1 MRDLDVRTRV
11 VGWVIIAVNVG
22 VFVSLIV
29 RDVEPVLAVVVL
41 AFGLAAGALTLT
53 GRTGAGF
60 WFLLVATVPS
70 ITSWYIAFFLPL
82 LVLLA
87 VVWARRA
94 RHPADE
100 EPLTPA
106 SLDLHQP
113 R

>member
-1 MRDLDVRTRV
+1 MRDLDVRARM
-11 VGWVIIAVNVG
+11 VGWAIIAVSVG

-29 RDVEPVLAVVVL
+29 RDVEPVLAVVVI
-41 AFGLAAGALTLT
+41 GLAAGVLTLT
-53 GRTGAGF
+53 GRAGTAF
-60 WFLLVATVPS
+60 WLLLVATMPA
-70 ITSWYIAFFLPL
+70 ITSWYVAFYLPL